1 MRFDGKGYL
10 LTDAHTYC
18 GMGGAFVVIPAPN
31 HREKRGDIPW
41 VLLDIN
47 SVRLD
52 VGTRELD

>member
-1 MRFDGKGYL
+1 MCFEGKGYL
-10 LTDAHTYC
+10 LTDAHTYR
-18 GMGGAFVVIPAPN
+18 GISGAFVVIPAPT

-52 VGTRELD
+52 VGNRELD